1 MTPCPG
7 ADGRLTTLERV
18 SELSETTPQ
27 PARPPRTA
35 DPEPPQDEVIRPL
48 PPAPR
53 PVPGQPY
60 AQAPVPAAGHPPRSA
75 TPPPQPVAPAPQR
88 IPAEPG
94 QPALG
99 PQYAQPEPGP
109 QFAEPAPGP
118 HFADPQAAPGP
129 HAQAAPGPQFADPQA
144 APGPHASPAPGPQF
158 FERQPVPGPPFADVQ
173 VPQALPG
180 RPHVP
185 TGPGP
190 QHVQPQ
196 APTPEPFGPQQP
208 HGVGGAQPGGPAQG
222 PQPAPGPG
230 PAQAPHAPT
239 ETPRTLQYRFDG
251 PEDAPVLVIGPSLG
265 TTWHMWDRQI
275 PELTQH
281 WRVFRYDLPGHGGAP
296 AHAAPSVAELADRLI
311 ATLDGLGVQR
321 FGYAG
326 CSIGGAVGADLALRH
341 PHRVASLALVASSP
355 RFGTADEFR
364 QRGVIVRTN
373 GLEPMAR
380 TAPERWFTPGF
391 AAAQPAIVEWAVQMV
406 RTTDPGCYI
415 AACEALAAFDIRDHL
430 GRIGVPTLVLVGAE
444 DQVTG
449 PAEARTLVA
458 GIPDARLAL
467 VPGASHLAPVEQPA
481 AVCDLLLTH
490 FSTAWQDAPAAPPVP
505 PLVPGPAT
513 PATSFAPIAE
523 IAPASG
529 LPEAAGPQRESGH
542 ERGTKVRRE
551 VLGDAHVDAVNA
563 STDVF
568 TEDFQELVTRY
579 AWGEVW
585 SREGLDRRTRSCI
598 TLTALVASGHLEG
611 LAAHVRAAL
620 RNGLTPA
627 EIKEVLLQSAVYCG
641 IPAAGAAFTI
651 AQSVIQEETT
661 PPA

>member
-1 MTPCPG
+1 M
-7 ADGRLTTLERV
+7 
-18 SELSETTPQ
+18 SEVSETTPQ
-27 PARPPRTA
+27 PVQAPHPGG
-35 DPEPPQDEVIRPL
+35 
-48 PPAPR
+48 PAPH
-53 PVPGQPY
+53 PGAPH
-60 AQAPVPAAGHPPRSA
+60 QAVPALH
-75 TPPPQPVAPAPQR
+75 Q
-88 IPAEPG
+88 
-94 QPALG
+94 G
-99 PQYAQPEPGP
+99 PDAV
-109 QFAEPAPGP
+109 PAPGAPGSFPAPYPPLGGGAPGFPEAAQPDRTPLAPQGPFAPQPP
-118 HFADPQAAPGP
+118 HIASAPQATE
-129 HAQAAPGPQFADPQA
+129 AD
-144 APGPHASPAPGPQF
+144 
-158 FERQPVPGPPFADVQ
+158 
-173 VPQALPG
+173 
-180 RPHVP
+180 RP
-185 TGPGP
+185 GPGP
-190 QHVQPQ
+190 QTPPAPQ
-196 APTPEPFGPQQP
+196 
-208 HGVGGAQPGGPAQG
+208 GAQPPA
-222 PQPAPGPG
+222 A
-230 PAQAPHAPT
+230 A
-239 ETPRTLQYRFDG
+239 PRTLQYRFDG

-275 PELTQH
+275 PELSQH
-281 WRVFRYDLPGHGGAP
+281 WRIFRYDLPGHGGAP
-296 AHAAPSVAELADRLI
+296 AHAAASVAELGDRLL

-326 CSIGGAVGADLALRH
+326 CSIGGAIGADLALRH

-364 QRGVIVRTN
+364 RRGVIVRTN

-415 AACEALAAFDIRDHL
+415 AACEALAAFDIRGAL

-481 AVCDLLLTH
+481 AVSDLLLMH
-490 FSTAWQDAPAAPPVP
+490 FSTAWQQDTSAAIPVLPHVTAPAAPSTPFVPV
-505 PLVPGPAT
+505 
-513 PATSFAPIAE
+513 AE
-523 IAPASG
+523 IAS
-529 LPEAAGPQRESGH
+529 AAATPDAVAPTPDDRYEQ
-542 ERGTKVRRE
+542 GTKVRRE

-563 STDVF
+563 TADVF

-585 SREGLDRRTRSCI
+585 SRDGLDRRTRSVI
-598 TLTALVASGHLEG
+598 TLTALITSGRLEG
-611 LAAHVRAAL
+611 LAAHTRAAL

-627 EIKEVLLQSAVYCG
+627 EIKEVLLQTAVYCG
-641 IPAAGAAFTI
+641 IPAAGAAFAV
-651 AQSVIQEETT
+651 AQKVIQEETT